1 MTEDD
6 ILNISISIEKLNA
19 SNISSEYDT
28 DFEYIPLSE
37 RPETYIVP
45 LVFSL
50 ILIVGVVGNGILILI
65 LLCNSNM
72 RNIPNTYVLSL
83 AWGDLLVSINF
94 V

>member
-1 MTEDD
+1 MEGG
-6 ILNISISIEKLNA
+6 IYNICFENA
-19 SNISSEYDT
+19 SLFNESLEYD
-28 DFEYIPLSE
+28 DYEYVPFNKRL
-37 RPETYIVP
+37 ETYIIP

-72 RNIPNTYVLSL
+72 RNIPNIYVLSL
-83 AWGDLLVSINF
+83 AWGDLLVSIF